1 MRSISTELAQ
11 GTTGGNCVL
20 LQMRLRLS
28 VMMFFEYF
36 IWGVW
41 YVTLGT
47 WLGQQLHFSGKEIG
61 LAAGTTALGAM
72 LSPFLVGLMAD
83 EWFATQR
90 LLAALHGIGG
100 VLLWVASTQTTFGPM
115 YFVLLIYSLCYMP
128 TMALTNSLSFRQMK
142 DPKQD
147 FGAIRV
153 LGTAGWIVA
162 GLLIGFLRV
171 ESTAVP
177 IRLAGAASK
186 LMGLSCLTLPHTPP
200 LRSLGSGGFKLSN
213 IFPAEAFALFKDR
226 NFSVFALASF
236 LICIPLQFYYAFTNP
251 FLNEIGVQNAAG
263 KMTMGQMSE
272 LLFMVTLPWFF
283 KRLGVKYTLTLGM
296 LAWVVRYLM
305 FGFGNNSSLVWMLY
319 LGIILHG
326 ICYDFFFVTGQVY
339 VDQKAPTALRAA
351 AQGLIT
357 FITYGI
363 GMFLGAY
370 LSGWVVDLY
379 ANTSPSGI
387 LAHDWRSIWMVP
399 AIGSAIVLFIF
410 LVGFR
415 DEERV
420 PVIPRSKAP
429 NLGQLH

>member
-1 MRSISTELAQ
+1 MT
-11 GTTGGNCVL
+11 

-28 VMMFFEYF
+28 VMMFLEYF

-47 WLGQQLHFSGKEIG
+47 WLGQQLHFSGQEIG

-83 EWFATQR
+83 EWVATQR

-100 VLLWVASTQTTFGPM
+100 VLLWVTSTQTAFGPV
-115 YFVLLIYSLCYMP
+115 YIILLIYSLCYMP

-147 FGAIRV
+147 FGSIRV

-162 GLLIGFLRV
+162 GLLIGYMKV

-177 IRLAGAASK
+177 MRLAAGSSI
-186 LMGLSCLTLPHTPP
+186 LMAVYCLTLPHTPP
-200 LRSLGSGGFKLSN
+200 LRSSSGFKLSS
-213 IFPAEAFALFKDR
+213 IFPAEAFGLFKDR
-226 NFSVFALASF
+226 AFAVFALASF

-283 KRLGVKYTLTLGM
+283 RRLGVKYTLILGM
-296 LAWVVRYLM
+296 LAWVMRYAL
-305 FGFGNNSSLVWMLY
+305 FALGNSGNLVWMLY

-339 VDQKAPTALRAA
+339 VDQKAPAALRAA

-363 GMFLGAY
+363 GMFLGAW
-370 LSGWVVDLY
+370 LSGRVVDMY
-379 ANTSPSGI
+379 AQTVGGV
-387 LAHDWRSIWMVP
+387 LTHDWRSIWMVP
-399 AIGSAIVLFIF
+399 AVGSALVLLLFA
-410 LVGFR
+410 VGFR
-415 DEERV
+415 DKETKIAGS
-420 PVIPRSKAP
+420 PS
-429 NLGQLH
+429 